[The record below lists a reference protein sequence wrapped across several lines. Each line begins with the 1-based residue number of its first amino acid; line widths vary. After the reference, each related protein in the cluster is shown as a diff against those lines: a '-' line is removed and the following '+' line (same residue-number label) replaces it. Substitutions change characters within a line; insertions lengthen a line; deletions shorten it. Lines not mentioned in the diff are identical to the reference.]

1 MKKTIILLS
10 LLFISDFYFSQ
21 KDLKPIKIKD
31 EKPFSVVSKNK
42 DTLWLLDNQIG
53 KMIADTWNEGKFK
66 MDPKELKPVI
76 ILVGELPAI
85 EEPKDKNKNK
95 KK

>member
-1 MKKTIILLS
+1 
-10 LLFISDFYFSQ
+10 
-21 KDLKPIKIKD
+21 
-31 EKPFSVVSKNK
+31 
-42 DTLWLLDNQIG
+42 
-53 KMIADTWNEGKFK
+53 MIADTWNEGKFK